1 MAIDRTELMTLD
13 NLPPAPTP
21 EVQVQFNMLK
31 QLALQPVG
39 TFRLAFFPLPAD
51 LRLHAKSSL
60 LNMWQNEHEVQSI
73 SILEFT
79 QELLDAIYKGTWIS
93 HMKHYTDPEIL
104 IIDDLQ
110 YLSGKESTQ
119 ESLFLSVLKP
129 RLEKRRVT
137 ILFSEYGY
145 AELSPAMRDDLRNLL
160 RLSFHN
166 PE

>member
-39 TFRLAFFPLPAD
+39 TFRLAFFSLSAD
-51 LRLHAKSSL
+51 LRLHVKHAL
-60 LNMWQNEHEVQSI
+60 LNTWEAYDVESI

-93 HMKHYTDPEIL
+93 DMKHYTDAEVL

-110 YLSGKESTQ
+110 YLSGGKESTQ
-119 ESLFLSVLKP
+119 ESLYLSVLKP
-129 RLEKRRVT
+129 RVEKRRVT

-145 AELSPAMRDDLRNLL
+145 AELSPVMRDDLRNLL